1 MPSTDAKS
9 IQTQALSP
17 LTSEAEI
24 DYTSELTLTAAD
36 LQLSGA
42 VVTVMCKFTPETIHE
57 GELGNINSTAEQ
69 KPIE

>member
-1 MPSTDAKS
+1 V
-9 IQTQALSP
+9 
-17 LTSEAEI
+17 AEI